1 MLGKKVFFIKEFLK
15 QNKVEGQIDF
25 DEFLTIYTKE
35 KLNAIVNDEIHNA
48 RNEEKELT
56 GIHFIVTFKENKQI
70 VDSQTLSRVLE
81 RLRYEIRDTDILV
94 EWSDGEFII
103 LLLECTIESAQKI
116 AFLLKS
122 IVEAK
127 DYNKKHIELNYTIT
141 YHKEDDTIDSFLSR
155 IDAIET
161 A

>member
-15 QNKVEGQIDF
+15 QDRVKDKISF
-25 DEFLTIYTKE
+25 DNFLSIYTKE
-35 KLNAIVNDEIHNA
+35 KLNAIVNDEIHND
-48 RNEEKELT
+48 RNEEKNLS
-56 GIHFIVTFKENKQI
+56 GIHFIATFKESDEI
-70 VDSQTLSRVLE
+70 VDDETLSRVIE

-94 EWSDGEFII
+94 EWNKGEFII

-127 DYNKKHIELNYTIT
+127 DYDDKQISLNYTIT
-141 YHKEDDTIDSFLSR
+141 YHKEDDSVDSFLSR
-155 IDAIET
+155 IDALQT